1 MKKLIVLVLLLATAC
16 THVTR
21 DIQAGDAGPAIR
33 RMSREFAEAANAGNV
48 DGMMTMYASDAVLM
62 PPNAPEFRGAASI
75 RQFWS
80 GLIGAKPKVT
90 LTPVTILESC
100 EMATELGRYELTI
113 GPMKDEG
120 KYVVTWRRTNGDW
133 RAVAD
138 IFNSNKPPQM

>member
-1 MKKLIVLVLLLATAC
+1 MKRLLIFSLFFATAC
-16 THVTR
+16 THITR
-21 DIQAGDAGPAIR
+21 DVQPAAGPAIR
-33 RMSREFAEAANAGNV
+33 RMSQEFAEAASSGNIE
-48 DGMMTMYASDAVLM
+48 GMMAIYAYDALLM
-62 PPNAPEFRGAASI
+62 PPNAPEFRGTASI
-75 RQFWS
+75 RQYWT

-100 EMATELGRYELTI
+100 ELATEIGRYELTI

-120 KYVVTWRRTNGDW
+120 KYVVTWRRTGGEW

>member
-1 MKKLIVLVLLLATAC
+1 MKKLIVAVLLLATAC